1 MPNCNTI
8 AICNQKGGVGK
19 TTTTVNLGVGLAM
32 QGKKVLLVDADPQGD
47 LTTCLGWK
55 DTDNLPV
62 ALPDK
67 MVEVM
72 QDKCKEPMKGILH
85 HKEGVDLIPSNS
97 DLFDFE
103 ISLVTAMNRE
113 AILRN
118 YLNEVKY
125 NYDYIIID
133 CSPSL
138 GMMTLNALSAADSVI
153 IPVQAHYL
161 PAKCMT
167 QLMRTITKVKKHI
180 NPKLNIYSHFKE
192 ANEQEELYESLA
204 QIVEKTETSPETE
217 APMPT
222 TPPEG
227 DELVMLPEY
236 AELYEQNNDLI
247 GWICI
252 EDTKINYPVMQSV
265 DEPNFYLKHGFDK
278 GYTDYGCPYVGENCD
293 VSKPSDN
300 LIIYG
305 HHMKNGSMFS
315 DLEKFKKKDFWEE
328 HKTFSFNTL
337 YEKQTYEVIAVFK
350 TVVYTDS
357 TSEFKYF
364 QFSDAQ
370 TPEQF
375 DEYIAKCKEKALY
388 DTGVSAEYGDKLITL
403 STCEYSNTN
412 GRLVLVAKR
421 IVD

>member
-1 MPNCNTI
+1 MHKNIYVSIISFFLLI
-8 AICNQKGGVGK
+8 AIFSGV
-19 TTTTVNLGVGLAM
+19 M
-32 QGKKVLLVDADPQGD
+32 
-47 LTTCLGWK
+47 
-55 DTDNLPV
+55 
-62 ALPDK
+62 
-67 MVEVM
+67 
-72 QDKCKEPMKGILH
+72 IH
-85 HKEGVDLIPSNS
+85 
-97 DLFDFE
+97 
-103 ISLVTAMNRE
+103 
-113 AILRN
+113 
-118 YLNEVKY
+118 
-125 NYDYIIID
+125 
-133 CSPSL
+133 
-138 GMMTLNALSAADSVI
+138 
-153 IPVQAHYL
+153 
-161 PAKCMT
+161 
-167 QLMRTITKVKKHI
+167 
-180 NPKLNIYSHFKE
+180 SHFKE

-222 TPPEG
+222 TPPESG
-227 DELVMLPEY
+227 ELVMLPEY
-236 AELYEQNNDLI
+236 AELYEQNNDLV

-265 DEPNFYLKHGFDK
+265 DNPNFYLKHGFDK
-278 GYTDYGCPYVGENCD
+278 AYTDYGCPYVGENCD
-293 VSKPSDN
+293 VTKPSDN

-350 TVVYTDS
+350 TVVYTGS
-357 TSEFKYF
+357 ANEFKYF

-370 TPEQF
+370 TSQQF
-375 DEYIAKCKEKALY
+375 DEYIAKCKDKALY

>member
-1 MPNCNTI
+1 MRRIIFVSLFTFFILI
-8 AICNQKGGVGK
+8 AIFSGMMIYRHFQEATEQANFYE
-19 TTTTVNLGVGLAM
+19 NLAQVVKNAE
-32 QGKKVLLVDADPQGD
+32 AN
-47 LTTCLGWK
+47 T
-55 DTDNLPV
+55 DTDTAPPS
-62 ALPDK
+62 APS
-67 MVEVM
+67 E
-72 QDKCKEPMKGILH
+72 EP
-85 HKEGVDLIPSNS
+85 
-97 DLFDFE
+97 
-103 ISLVTAMNRE
+103 
-113 AILRN
+113 
-118 YLNEVKY
+118 
-125 NYDYIIID
+125 
-133 CSPSL
+133 
-138 GMMTLNALSAADSVI
+138 
-153 IPVQAHYL
+153 
-161 PAKCMT
+161 
-167 QLMRTITKVKKHI
+167 
-180 NPKLNIYSHFKE
+180 
-192 ANEQEELYESLA
+192 
-204 QIVEKTETSPETE
+204 
-217 APMPT
+217 
-222 TPPEG
+222 
-227 DELVMLPEY
+227 ELVMLPEY
-236 AELYEQNNDLI
+236 AELYAQNSDLV

-252 EDTKINYPVMQSV
+252 EDTKINYPVMQSL

-350 TVVYTDS
+350 TVVYTGS
-357 TSEFKYF
+357 ANEFKYF